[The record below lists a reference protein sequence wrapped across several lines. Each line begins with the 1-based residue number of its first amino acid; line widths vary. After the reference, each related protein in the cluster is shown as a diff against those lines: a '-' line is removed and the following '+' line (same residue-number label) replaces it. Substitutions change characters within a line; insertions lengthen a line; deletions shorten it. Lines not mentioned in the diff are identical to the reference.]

1 MSPNYAMN
9 MILADMMDCHCGQT
23 RELPKHHTHVRGKV
37 LIKKNEKKEKQNIT
51 DKSWIQND
59 FIKFQWPWIL

>member
-23 RELPKHHTHVRGKV
+23 SELPKHHTHVGKKV
-37 LIKKNEKKEKQNIT
+37 LIKKNEKKGQLNIR
-51 DKSWIQND
+51 DKSWIQSD